1 MIAFQ
6 SEIEHQVKGRFYIP
20 KCNYYNFLKEPLLVH
35 GCIKEV
41 ELARCSAYAV
51 EGQRGKSDFLKKGSS
66 WKAGVEIRCHI

>member
-20 KCNYYNFLKEPLLVH
+20 KCNYYNFLKEQELVH
-35 GCIKEV
+35 GCIKKV

-51 EGQRGKSDFLKKGSS
+51 EG
-66 WKAGVEIRCHI
+66 

>member
-1 MIAFQ
+1 MIASQNKMTNHF
-6 SEIEHQVKGRFYIP
+6 EGRIYIP

-35 GCIKEV
+35 GCIKKV
-41 ELARCSAYAV
+41 ELARYSAYAV